1 MADKDDHNH
10 SKANNGRWRVFC
22 AVALPDEVRERVS
35 QHIAL
40 LRQAMPDVRAS
51 WDRPEKLHI
60 TLKFL
65 GEIEQGRVPALSH
78 AAERAAQTVKPFE
91 LVIEDTGAFPLHGPP
106 RVLWLRARDSVGGL
120 AHLWK
125 QLEEEC
131 ARENF
136 KREQR
141 PFHPHLTIARL
152 RSPGGA
158 RKLAALHKE
167 TGFGAQAFMVRELI
181 VIHSELGSG
190 GSRYTEISRHSLSEQ
205 S

>member
-1 MADKDDHNH
+1 MTQADHNH
-10 SKANNGRWRVFC
+10 IEANNERWRVFC
-22 AVALPDEVRERVS
+22 AVALPDNLRDTVG

-51 WDRPEKLHI
+51 WDRAEKLHI

-65 GEIEQGRVPALSH
+65 GEIKQSRVPSLSH
-78 AAERAAQTVKPFE
+78 AAEHAAQTIKPFE
-91 LVIEDTGAFPLHGPP
+91 LAIEGAGAFPVHGPP
-106 RVLWLRARDSVGGL
+106 RVLWLGIRDSSGSL
-120 AHLWK
+120 AHLQK
-125 QLEEEC
+125 RLEEEC
-131 ARENF
+131 ATENF

-167 TGFGAQAFMVRELI
+167 TGFDAQTFAVRELL
-181 VIHSELGSG
+181 VIRSELGAG
-190 GSRYTEISRHSLSEQ
+190 GSRYTEISKHSLGEQ